1 MPPTGG
7 RVYGREVKGL
17 VDVLSQNEID
27 ALLAA
32 LSSGEMDAEELK
44 KEDTQRKIRSY
55 DFKRAVRFSKDHIRS
70 LTRIHENFAR
80 NLTTYFSAQLRTFVQ
95 ISVVQVE
102 QLPYDEFI
110 RSIPKMTVLNIFEAE
125 PLEGRMVLEVHP
137 NVAYAMVDRMLGGS
151 GTAPLKPGA
160 LTEIETIIMERIFS
174 RALENLQEAWK
185 TVFDLSPRMEA
196 LETNPQFMQ
205 IVSPNETIALISLST
220 KIGDTTGMIN
230 LCIPHVVI
238 EPIMSKL
245 SVHHWF
251 VSQKKARVPEELE
264 ALRQRVTRAQL
275 PLIAEL
281 GQSQLTIREFL
292 SLAQGDVITLNKAT
306 KEGLAIRVGENLKFI
321 GSPGMIKDRI
331 AVQIDEIVT
340 EGVEEFDE

>member
-1 MPPTGG
+1 M
-7 RVYGREVKGL
+7 
-17 VDVLSQNEID
+17 LSQNEID

-44 KEDTQRKIRSY
+44 KEETQKKVRSY
-55 DFKRAVRFSKDHIRS
+55 DFKRATRFSKDHIRS

-80 NLTTYFSAQLRTFVQ
+80 YLTTYFSAQLRTFVQ
-95 ISVVQVE
+95 ISVVDVE

-110 RSIPKMTVLNIFEAE
+110 RSIPKMTILNIFEAE

-137 NVAYAMVDRMLGGS
+137 NVAYAMLDRLLGGQGS
-151 GTAPLKPGA
+151 APSKMNA
-160 LTEIETIIMERIFS
+160 LTEIEMTIMERIFS
-174 RALENLQEAWK
+174 RAFESLQEAWK
-185 TVFDLSPRMEA
+185 TIIDLSPRLEA

-238 EPIMSKL
+238 EPIMPKL

-251 VSQKKARVPEELE
+251 VSQKKSRSPEEVEMLE
-264 ALRQRVTRAQL
+264 QRVTRAQL
-275 PLIAEL
+275 PIAVEL
-281 GQSQLTIREFL
+281 GESTINIFEFL
-292 SLAQGDVITLNKAT
+292 NLSQGDVITLNKPVG
-306 KEGLAIRVGENLKFI
+306 EGLNVKVGNKIKFI
-321 GSPGMIKDRI
+321 GSPGSIKDRI
-331 AVQIDEIVT
+331 AVQVDEIVS
-340 EGVEEFDE
+340 EGVEEEND

>member
-1 MPPTGG
+1 M
-7 RVYGREVKGL
+7 
-17 VDVLSQNEID
+17 SQNEID

-44 KEDTQRKIRSY
+44 KEETQKKIRAY

-80 NLTTYFSAQLRTFVQ
+80 YLTTYFSAQLRTFVQ

-110 RSIPKMTVLNIFEAE
+110 RSIPKMTILNIFEAE

-137 NVAYAMVDRMLGGS
+137 NVAYAMLDRLLGGV
-151 GTAPLKPGA
+151 GAAPSKMGA
-160 LTEIETIIMERIFS
+160 LTEIETIIMEKIFS
-174 RALENLQEAWK
+174 RAFDSLQEAWK
-185 TVFDLSPRMEA
+185 TVIDINPRMEA

-251 VSQKKARVPEELE
+251 VSQKKSRVPEEVE
-264 ALRQRVTRAQL
+264 ALQHRVHRAKL
-275 PLIAEL
+275 PIVAEL
-281 GQSQLTIREFL
+281 GESQITISEFL
-292 SLAQGDVITLNKAT
+292 SLAVGDVISLNKPV
-306 KEGLAIRVGENLKFI
+306 EDGLAIRIGDKLKYI
-321 GSPGMIKDRI
+321 GSPGTIKDRI
-331 AVQIDEIVT
+331 AVQIDEIVS
-340 EGVEEFDE
+340 EGVEEYDE

>member
-1 MPPTGG
+1 M
-7 RVYGREVKGL
+7 

-32 LSSGEMDAEELK
+32 LSSGEMDADDLK
-44 KEDTQRKIRSY
+44 KEEVTKKVRVY

-80 NLTTYFSAQLRTFVQ
+80 YLTTYFSAQLRTFVQ
-95 ISVVQVE
+95 INVVQVE

-110 RSIPKMTVLNIFEAE
+110 RSIPKMTILNIFEAE

-137 NVAYAMVDRMLGGS
+137 NVAYAMLDRLLGGQ
-151 GTAPLKPGA
+151 GTAPSKINNM
-160 LTEIETIIMERIFS
+160 TEIETIVMERIFS
-174 RALENLQEAWK
+174 RTFESLQEAWK
-185 TVFDLSPRMEA
+185 TIIDISPRMEA

-238 EPIMSKL
+238 EPIMPRL
-245 SVHHWF
+245 SAHHWF
-251 VSQKKARVPEELE
+251 VSQKKERIPEEVEMLE
-264 ALRQRVTRAQL
+264 QRVNKAKL
-275 PLIAEL
+275 PIVAEL
-281 GQSQLTIREFL
+281 GESSITIQEFL
-292 SLAQGDVITLNKAT
+292 GLSVGDVISLNNPTDA
-306 KEGLAIRVGENLKFI
+306 GLRIKVGEKLKFI
-321 GSPGMIKDRI
+321 GSPGSVKDRI
-331 AVQIDEIVT
+331 AVQVDQIVNEGAEEEYDE
-340 EGVEEFDE
+340 

>member
-1 MPPTGG
+1 M
-7 RVYGREVKGL
+7 
-17 VDVLSQNEID
+17 SQNEID

-44 KEDTQRKIRSY
+44 KEETQKKIRAY

-80 NLTTYFSAQLRTFVQ
+80 YLTTYFSAQLRTFVQ

-110 RSIPKMTVLNIFEAE
+110 RSIPKMTILNIFEAE

-137 NVAYAMVDRMLGGS
+137 NVAYAMLDRLLGGV
-151 GTAPLKPGA
+151 GAAPSKMGA
-160 LTEIETIIMERIFS
+160 LTEIETIIMEKIFS
-174 RALENLQEAWK
+174 RAFDSLQEAWK
-185 TVFDLSPRMEA
+185 TVIDINPRMEA

-251 VSQKKARVPEELE
+251 VSQKKSRVPEEVE
-264 ALRQRVTRAQL
+264 ALQHRVHRAKL
-275 PLIAEL
+275 PIVAEL
-281 GQSQLTIREFL
+281 GESQITISEFL
-292 SLAQGDVITLNKAT
+292 SLTVGDVISLNKPV
-306 KEGLAIRVGENLKFI
+306 EDGLAIRIGDKLKYI
-321 GSPGMIKDRI
+321 GSPGTIKDRI
-331 AVQIDEIVT
+331 AVQIDEIVS
-340 EGVEEFDE
+340 EGVEEYDE

>member
-1 MPPTGG
+1 M
-7 RVYGREVKGL
+7 

-44 KEDTQRKIRSY
+44 KEETQRKIRSY

-80 NLTTYFSAQLRTFVQ
+80 YLTTYFSAQLRTFVQ
-95 ISVVQVE
+95 INVVQVE

-110 RSIPKMTVLNIFEAE
+110 RSIPKMTILNIFEAE
-125 PLEGRMVLEVHP
+125 PFKGRMVLEVNP
-137 NVAYAMVDRMLGGS
+137 NVAFAMLDRMLGGTGMTPS
-151 GTAPLKPGA
+151 KINA
-160 LTEIETIIMERIFS
+160 LTEIETTVMERIFS
-174 RALENLQEAWK
+174 RAFDSLQEAWK
-185 TVFDLSPRMEA
+185 NVLDIEPRLEA

-238 EPIMSKL
+238 EPIMPKL

-251 VSQKKARVPEELE
+251 VSEKKTRVPIEVEK
-264 ALRQRVTRAQL
+264 LRQRVTKAKL
-275 PLIAEL
+275 PISVEL
-281 GQSQLTIREFL
+281 GTSNITVHELMQL
-292 SLAQGDVITLNKAT
+292 AVGDVIALNKSVDS
-306 KEGLAIRVGENLKFI
+306 GLSIRVGEREKYI
-321 GSPGMIKDRI
+321 GTPGLYKDRI
-331 AVQIDEIVT
+331 SVQIDHVVD
-340 EGVEEFDE
+340 EGVEEHDE

>member
-1 MPPTGG
+1 V
-7 RVYGREVKGL
+7 RGL

-44 KEDTQRKIRSY
+44 KEDTQKKVRSY
-55 DFKRAVRFSKDHIRS
+55 DFKRAMRFSKDHLRS

-80 NLTTYFSAQLRTFVQ
+80 FLTTYFSAQLRTFVQ
-95 ISVVQVE
+95 INVVQVE

-110 RSIPKMTVLNIFEAE
+110 RSIPKMTILNIFEAE

-137 NVAYAMVDRMLGGS
+137 NVAFAMLDRLLGGAGS
-151 GTAPLKPGA
+151 APNKIGS
-160 LTEIETIIMERIFS
+160 LTEIETIIMEKIFS
-174 RALENLQEAWK
+174 RAFESLQEAWK
-185 TVFDLSPRMEA
+185 TIIDLHPRLEA

-230 LCIPHVVI
+230 LCIPHIVI
-238 EPIMSKL
+238 EPIMPRL

-251 VSQKKARVPEELE
+251 VSQKKIRAPEEQLLLE
-264 ALRQRVTRAQL
+264 QRVNKAKL
-275 PLIAEL
+275 SIIAEL
-281 GQSQLTIREFL
+281 GSSQISVQEFL
-292 SLAQGDVITLNKAT
+292 NLAVGDVIALHKPTSD
-306 KEGLAIRVGENLKFI
+306 GLEIRVGDKVKYI
-321 GSPGMIKDRI
+321 ASPGTVRDKMAI
-331 AVQIDEIVT
+331 QIHEIVSEGVDEIH
-340 EGVEEFDE
+340 DE

>member
-1 MPPTGG
+1 M
-7 RVYGREVKGL
+7 

-44 KEDTQRKIRSY
+44 KEETQKKVRAY

-80 NLTTYFSAQLRTFVQ
+80 YLTTYFSAQLRTFVQ
-95 ISVVQVE
+95 INVVQVE

-110 RSIPKMTVLNIFEAE
+110 RSIPKMTILNIFEAE

-137 NVAYAMVDRMLGGS
+137 NVAFAMLDRLLGGS
-151 GTAPLKPGA
+151 GTSPTKINA
-160 LTEIETIIMERIFS
+160 LTEIETIVMERIFS
-174 RALENLQEAWK
+174 RAFDSLQEAWK
-185 TVFDLSPRMEA
+185 TVVDLAPRLEA

-238 EPIMSKL
+238 EPIMPRL

-251 VSQKKARVPEELE
+251 VSQKKTRAPEEVDALQSRLE
-264 ALRQRVTRAQL
+264 KAKL

-281 GQSQLTIREFL
+281 GQSEISVREFL
-292 SLAQGDVITLNKAT
+292 SLAAGDVIPLHKSVEDPLQV
-306 KEGLAIRVGENLKFI
+306 KVGEKLKYL
-321 GSPGMIKDRI
+321 GSPGTVRGKM
-331 AVQIDEIVT
+331 AVQITDIVHEGEEENDE
-340 EGVEEFDE
+340 

>member
-1 MPPTGG
+1 M
-7 RVYGREVKGL
+7 

-44 KEDTQRKIRSY
+44 KEETQRKIRSY
-55 DFKRAVRFSKDHIRS
+55 DFKRALRFSKDHIRS

-80 NLTTYFSAQLRTFVQ
+80 YLTTYFSAQLRTFVQ
-95 ISVVQVE
+95 INVVQVE

-125 PLEGRMVLEVHP
+125 PLVGRMVLEVHP
-137 NVAYAMVDRMLGGS
+137 NIAYAMLDRLLGGT
-151 GTAPLKPGA
+151 GIAPSSISSM
-160 LTEIETIIMERIFS
+160 TEIETIIMERIFS
-174 RALENLQEAWK
+174 RAFDSLQEAWK
-185 TVFDLSPRMEA
+185 TVLDISPRLEA

-230 LCIPHVVI
+230 LCIPHVVL

-245 SVHHWF
+245 SAHQWF
-251 VSQKKARVPEELE
+251 ISEKKASVPEEVD
-264 ALRQRVTRAQL
+264 ALKQRVSKAKL
-275 PLIAEL
+275 PIVAEL
-281 GQSQLTIREFL
+281 GVSQLTVSEFL
-292 SLAQGDVITLNKAT
+292 GLSVGDVISLNKPMHD
-306 KEGLAIRVGENLKFI
+306 GLSIKVGDKLKFI
-321 GSPGMIKDRI
+321 GSPGTIKDRV
-331 AVQIDEIVT
+331 AVQIDEIVI
-340 EGVEEFDE
+340 EGAEEFDE

>member
-1 MPPTGG
+1 M
-7 RVYGREVKGL
+7 

-44 KEDTQRKIRSY
+44 KEETQKKVRAY

-80 NLTTYFSAQLRTFVQ
+80 YLTTYFSAQLRTFVQ

-110 RSIPKMTVLNIFEAE
+110 RSIPKMTILNIFEAE

-137 NVAYAMVDRMLGGS
+137 NVAYAMLDRLLGGV
-151 GTAPLKPGA
+151 GTSPSKVSA
-160 LTEIETIIMERIFS
+160 LTEIETVVMERIFS
-174 RALENLQEAWK
+174 RAFESLQEAWK
-185 TVFDLSPRMEA
+185 TIIDLSPKLEA

-238 EPIMSKL
+238 EPIMPKL

-251 VSQKKARVPEELE
+251 VSEKKSRAAEEFDALQARVTK
-264 ALRQRVTRAQL
+264 AKL
-275 PLIAEL
+275 PMIAEL
-281 GQSQLTIREFL
+281 GSSQISVNEFL
-292 SLAQGDVITLNKAT
+292 NLSLGDVIVLNKPVE
-306 KEGLAIRVGENLKFI
+306 EGLEIKVGDKLKYI
-321 GSPGMIKDRI
+321 GSPGSVKGKM
-331 AVQIDEIVT
+331 AVQISEIVN
-340 EGVEEFDE
+340 EGEEVHDEQ

>member
-1 MPPTGG
+1 
-7 RVYGREVKGL
+7 
-17 VDVLSQNEID
+17 VLSQNEID

-44 KEDTQRKIRSY
+44 KEETQKKIRSY

-80 NLTTYFSAQLRTFVQ
+80 YLTTYFSAQLRTFVQ
-95 ISVVQVE
+95 INVVQVE

-110 RSIPKMTVLNIFEAE
+110 RSIPKMTILNIFEAE

-137 NVAYAMVDRMLGGS
+137 NVAFAMLDRLLGGL
-151 GTAPLKPGA
+151 GTAPSKVGT

-174 RALENLQEAWK
+174 RAFESLQEAWK
-185 TVFDLSPRMEA
+185 TVVDISPRMEA

-220 KIGDTTGMIN
+220 KIGDTSGMIN

-238 EPIMSKL
+238 EPIMPKL

-251 VSQKKARVPEELE
+251 VSQKKSRVPEEVE
-264 ALRQRVTRAQL
+264 ALRNRVNKAKL
-275 PLIAEL
+275 PIIAEL
-281 GQSQLTIREFL
+281 GESQITVREFL
-292 SLAQGDVITLNKAT
+292 SLSVGDVISLNKPVQ
-306 KEGLAIRVGENLKFI
+306 EGLQIRVGDRLKYI
-321 GSPGMIKDRI
+321 GSPGTVKDRL
-331 AVQIDEIVT
+331 AVQIDEIVS
-340 EGVEEFDE
+340 EGAEELDEQ

>member
-1 MPPTGG
+1 M
-7 RVYGREVKGL
+7 

-32 LSSGEMDAEELK
+32 LSSGEMNAEELK
-44 KEDTQRKIRSY
+44 KEETEKKIRIY

-80 NLTTYFSAQLRTFVQ
+80 FLTTYFSAQLRTFVQ

-110 RSIPKMTVLNIFEAE
+110 RSIPKMTILNIFEAE
-125 PLEGRMVLEVHP
+125 PLEGRMVLEVNP
-137 NVAYAMVDRMLGGS
+137 NVAFAMLDRLLGGS
-151 GTAPLKPGA
+151 GTSPSKINN
-160 LTEIETIIMERIFS
+160 LTEIETTVMERIFS
-174 RALENLQEAWK
+174 RAFDSLQEAWK
-185 TVFDLSPRMEA
+185 TVVDINPRLEA

-238 EPIMSKL
+238 EPIMAKL

-251 VSQKKARVPEELE
+251 VSQKKQRGERDTS
-264 ALRQRVTRAQL
+264 ALVQNVHRAQL
-275 PLIAEL
+275 PIIAEL
-281 GQSQLTIREFL
+281 GTSEITVQELLNL
-292 SLAQGDVITLNKAT
+292 SVHDVIALNKPMST
-306 KEGLAIRVGENLKFI
+306 GLHIKVGEKLKFF
-321 GSPGMIKDRI
+321 GNPGQVKGKV
-331 AVQIDEIVT
+331 AVQITDI
-340 EGVEEFDE
+340 VEEGEEENVE

>member
-1 MPPTGG
+1 M
-7 RVYGREVKGL
+7 

-44 KEDTQRKIRSY
+44 KEETQKRVKAY

-80 NLTTYFSAQLRTFVQ
+80 YLTTYFSAQLRTFVQ
-95 ISVVQVE
+95 INVVQVE

-110 RSIPKMTVLNIFEAE
+110 RSIPKMTILNIFEAE

-137 NVAYAMVDRMLGGS
+137 NVAFAMLDRMLGG
-151 GTAPLKPGA
+151 PGSSPA
-160 LTEIETIIMERIFS
+160 KINSLTEIETIVMERIFS
-174 RALENLQEAWK
+174 RAFDSLQEAWK
-185 TVFDLSPRMEA
+185 TVIELSPRLET

-205 IVSPNETIALISLST
+205 IVSPNETIALISLTT

-238 EPIMSKL
+238 EPIMPRL
-245 SVHHWF
+245 SVHHQF
-251 VSQKKARVPEELE
+251 LSQRKTRAPEEVETLKE
-264 ALRQRVTRAQL
+264 RVNKAKL

-281 GQSQLTIREFL
+281 GSSEITVREFL
-292 SLAQGDVITLNKAT
+292 NLNVGDVITLNKVVDQ
-306 KEGLAIRVGENLKFI
+306 GLDIKVGEKLKFI
-321 GSPGMIKDRI
+321 GSPGTIKDRL
-331 AVQIDEIVT
+331 AVQITEVVSEGEDDYDE
-340 EGVEEFDE
+340 

>member
-1 MPPTGG
+1 M
-7 RVYGREVKGL
+7 

-44 KEDTQRKIRSY
+44 KEDTQKKIRVY
-55 DFKRAVRFSKDHIRS
+55 EFKRAVRFSKDHIRS

-80 NLTTYFSAQLRTFVQ
+80 YLTTYFSAQLRTFVQ
-95 ISVVQVE
+95 INVVQVE

-110 RSIPKMTVLNIFEAE
+110 RSIPKMTILNIFEAE

-137 NVAYAMVDRMLGGS
+137 NVAYAMLDRMLGGQ
-151 GTAPLKPGA
+151 GLAPSKINA
-160 LTEIETIIMERIFS
+160 LTEIETTIMERMFS
-174 RALENLQEAWK
+174 RAFESLQEAWK
-185 TVFDLSPRMEA
+185 TIIDIQPRMEA

-238 EPIMSKL
+238 EPIMPRL

-251 VSQKKARVPEELE
+251 VSQKKTRAPEEVEVLK
-264 ALRQRVTRAQL
+264 QRVNKAKL
-275 PLIAEL
+275 PIVCEL
-281 GQSQLTIREFL
+281 GQSSISIREFL
-292 SLAQGDVITLNKAT
+292 GLAVGDVISLNKSIDS
-306 KEGLAIRVGENLKFI
+306 GLDIKVGDKLKFI
-321 GSPGMIKDRI
+321 GSPGSVKDRMAI
-331 AVQIDEIVT
+331 QINEVLT
-340 EGVEEFDE
+340 EGVEEDYDE

>member
-1 MPPTGG
+1 V
-7 RVYGREVKGL
+7 RYL

-32 LSSGEMDAEELK
+32 LDSGEMDAEDLK
-44 KEDTQRKIRSY
+44 KEEITRKVSLY

-80 NLTTYFSAQLRTFVQ
+80 YLTTYFSAQLRTFVQ
-95 ISVVQVE
+95 INVVQVE

-110 RSIPKMTVLNIFEAE
+110 RSIPKMTILNIFEAE

-137 NVAYAMVDRMLGGS
+137 NVAYAMLDRMLGGQ
-151 GTAPLKPGA
+151 GIAPSKINN

-174 RALENLQEAWK
+174 RTFESLQEAWR
-185 TVFDLSPRMEA
+185 TIIDISPRLEA

-205 IVSPNETIALISLST
+205 IVSPNETIALISFST

-238 EPIMSKL
+238 EPIMSRL

-251 VSQKKARVPEELE
+251 VSQKKARAPEEVEILE
-264 ALRQRVTRAQL
+264 QRVNKAKL
-275 PLIAEL
+275 PIVAEL
-281 GQSQLTIREFL
+281 GESTLTIKEFL
-292 SLAQGDVITLNKAT
+292 GLNIGDVISLNKSVDD
-306 KEGLAIRVGENLKFI
+306 GLKIKVGDKLKFI
-321 GSPGMIKDRI
+321 GSPGSVKGRL
-331 AVQIDEIVT
+331 AVQVEEIVS
-340 EGVEEFDE
+340 EGVEEDYDE

>member
-1 MPPTGG
+1 M
-7 RVYGREVKGL
+7 

-32 LSSGEMDAEELK
+32 LDSGEMDAEDLK
-44 KEDTQRKIRSY
+44 KEETTRKVSLY

-80 NLTTYFSAQLRTFVQ
+80 YLTTYFSAQLRTFVQ
-95 ISVVQVE
+95 INVVQVE

-110 RSIPKMTVLNIFEAE
+110 RSIPKMTILNIFEAE

-137 NVAYAMVDRMLGGS
+137 NVAYAMLDRMLGGQ
-151 GTAPLKPGA
+151 GIAPSKINN

-174 RALENLQEAWK
+174 RTFESLQEAWK
-185 TVFDLSPRMEA
+185 TIIDISPRLEA

-205 IVSPNETIALISLST
+205 IVSPNETIALISFST

-238 EPIMSKL
+238 EPIMSRL

-251 VSQKKARVPEELE
+251 VSQKKARAPEEVEILE
-264 ALRQRVTRAQL
+264 QRVNKAKL
-275 PLIAEL
+275 PIVAEL
-281 GQSQLTIREFL
+281 GESSLTIKEFL
-292 SLAQGDVITLNKAT
+292 GLNVGDVISLNKSVD
-306 KEGLAIRVGENLKFI
+306 EGLKIKVGDKLKFI
-321 GSPGMIKDRI
+321 GSPGSVKDRI
-331 AVQIDEIVT
+331 AVQVDEIVV
-340 EGVEEFDE
+340 EGVEEDYDE

>member
-1 MPPTGG
+1 
-7 RVYGREVKGL
+7 V
-17 VDVLSQNEID
+17 VDVLSQSEID

-44 KEDTQRKIRSY
+44 REEQQRKIRVY
-55 DFKRAVRFSKDHIRS
+55 DFKRAVRFSKDHLRS

-80 NLTTYFSAQLRTFVQ
+80 YLTTYFSAQLRTFVQ
-95 ISVVQVE
+95 INVVQVE

-110 RSIPKMTVLNIFEAE
+110 RSIPKMTILNIFEAE

-137 NVAYAMVDRMLGGS
+137 NVAFAMLDRLLGGM
-151 GTAPLKPGA
+151 GVAPAKITS
-160 LTEIETIIMERIFS
+160 LTEIETIILERMFG
-174 RALENLQEAWK
+174 RALASLQEAWK
-185 TVFDLSPRMEA
+185 TVIDLTIRLET

-205 IVSPNETIALISLST
+205 IVSPNETIALISMST

-238 EPIMSKL
+238 EPIMPKL

-251 VSQKKARVPEELE
+251 VSQKKSRAPEEVEMLE
-264 ALRQRVTRAQL
+264 QRVTKAKL
-275 PLIAEL
+275 PIVVEL
-281 GQSQLTIREFL
+281 GTSWITVQEFL
-292 SLAQGDVITLNKAT
+292 NLSVGDVIALDKTVGEKLN
-306 KEGLAIRVGENLKFI
+306 IRVGERVKYL
-321 GSPGMIKDRI
+321 GSPGTVRDRM

-340 EGVEEFDE
+340 EDVEEEDDDG

>member
-1 MPPTGG
+1 MH
-7 RVYGREVKGL
+7 L

-44 KEDTQRKIRSY
+44 KEETQKRIRAY

-80 NLTTYFSAQLRTFVQ
+80 YLTTYFSAQLRTFVQ
-95 ISVVQVE
+95 INVVQVE

-110 RSIPKMTVLNIFEAE
+110 RSIPKMTILNIFEAE

-137 NVAYAMVDRMLGGS
+137 NVAYAMLDRLLGGQ
-151 GTAPLKPGA
+151 GTAPSKINA

-174 RALENLQEAWK
+174 RTFESLQEAWK
-185 TVFDLSPRMEA
+185 TVIDISPRLEA

-238 EPIMSKL
+238 EPIMPRL

-251 VSQKKARVPEELE
+251 VSQKKTRAPEEVEMLE
-264 ALRQRVTRAQL
+264 QRVSRAKL
-275 PLIAEL
+275 PIVAEL
-281 GQSQLTIREFL
+281 GESTITINEFL
-292 SLAQGDVITLNKAT
+292 SLSVGDVIALNKPVG
-306 KEGLAIRVGENLKFI
+306 EGLKIKVGNKVKFI
-321 GSPGMIKDRI
+321 GSPGSVKDRL
-331 AVQIDEIVT
+331 AVQVNEIVS
-340 EGVEEFDE
+340 ERAEEDYDE

>member
-1 MPPTGG
+1 M
-7 RVYGREVKGL
+7 

-44 KEDTQRKIRSY
+44 KEDSQKKVRSY

-80 NLTTYFSAQLRTFVQ
+80 YLTTYFSAQLRTFVQ

-110 RSIPKMTVLNIFEAE
+110 RSIPKMTILNIFEAE
-125 PLEGRMVLEVHP
+125 PLKGRMVMEVHP
-137 NVAYAMVDRMLGGS
+137 NVAYAMLDRLLGGL
-151 GTAPLKPGA
+151 GNAPSKINS
-160 LTEIETIIMERIFS
+160 LTEIETIIMERIFG
-174 RALENLQEAWK
+174 RAFESLQEAWK
-185 TVFDLSPRMEA
+185 TVLDITPRMEA
-196 LETNPQFMQ
+196 METNPQFMQ

-230 LCIPHVVI
+230 LCIPHVVL

-245 SVHHWF
+245 SAHQWF
-251 VSQKKARVPEELE
+251 VSEKKTSQPLE
-264 ALRQRVTRAQL
+264 VEYLKQRVRNANL
-275 PLIAEL
+275 KIVAEL
-281 GQSQLTIREFL
+281 GESKLSISEFL
-292 SLAQGDVITLNKAT
+292 GLCAGDVISLNKPVHS
-306 KEGLAIRVGENLKFI
+306 GLSIKVGDKLKFI
-321 GSPGMIKDRI
+321 GSPGTLKDRVAI
-331 AVQIDEIVT
+331 QIDEIVT
-340 EGVEEFDE
+340 EGVEENDE

>member
-1 MPPTGG
+1 M
-7 RVYGREVKGL
+7 

-44 KEDTQRKIRSY
+44 KEETQKKIRAY

-80 NLTTYFSAQLRTFVQ
+80 YLTTYFSAQLRTFVQ
-95 ISVVQVE
+95 INVVQVE

-110 RSIPKMTVLNIFEAE
+110 RSIPKMTILNIFEAE

-137 NVAYAMVDRMLGGS
+137 NVAFAMLDRLLGGI
-151 GTAPLKPGA
+151 GTAPTKIA
-160 LTEIETIIMERIFS
+160 NLTEIETIIMERIFS
-174 RALENLQEAWK
+174 RAFESLQEAWK
-185 TVFDLSPRMEA
+185 TVIDISPRMEA

-220 KIGDTTGMIN
+220 KIGDTSGMIN

-238 EPIMSKL
+238 EPIMPKL

-251 VSQKKARVPEELE
+251 VSQKKSRAPEEVE
-264 ALRQRVTRAQL
+264 ALKHRVNKAKL
-275 PLIAEL
+275 PIIAEL
-281 GQSQLTIREFL
+281 GESQLSIREFL
-292 SLAQGDVITLNKAT
+292 GLTVGDVIALNKPVQ
-306 KEGLAIRVGENLKFI
+306 EGLSIRVGEKLKYI
-321 GSPGMIKDRI
+321 GSPGTMKDRV
-331 AVQIDEIVT
+331 AVQIDEIVN
-340 EGVEEFDE
+340 EGVEGFDE